1 MAIDAPDTPPPARVH
16 SAWTKG
22 VGELPPQAKL
32 AIVLT
37 VCFLVLWMVLQLT
50 PTPPPQAV
58 ASTATDSKP
67 ITTDDRQSREAALQ
81 MQKDLQAAAAQADRA
96 VKSAAEAQAQ
106 RERDGITADQ
116 PDGSARSTPGRG
128 AATSSTATAEE
139 PRTVTPGRI
148 NHRAPAATPGN
159 LAAANWLQNALGA
172 TPVRAITPT
181 PVAAVAPGPGASTAP
196 VTTLTATTVEEG
208 RIIETVLENRL
219 NGTAAG
225 PVRVRVRVP
234 VYGYDGST
242 LLVPQGATIL
252 GTASPVASVYDS
264 RMTVAFHSLQM
275 PPPNG
280 RVYSL
285 NQFKGLSQIGDIGLR
300 DQVNNHY
307 WSIFGASAAVGLV
320 TGVAQWATAGRG
332 GNNNVILGGFG
343 QEGQQTANIV
353 LQRFV
358 NRPPDL
364 VERPGDRVSV
374 HVTNNLELPP
384 WGR

>member
-1 MAIDAPDTPPPARVH
+1 
-16 SAWTKG
+16 
-22 VGELPPQAKL
+22 
-32 AIVLT
+32 
-37 VCFLVLWMVLQLT
+37 MVRQL
-50 PTPPPQAV
+50 TPPPQAV
-58 ASTATDSKP
+58 TSTATDAKP
-67 ITTDDRQSREAALQ
+67 ITTDDRQTREAALQ

-106 RERDGITADQ
+106 RERDGITTDQ
-116 PDGSARSTPGRG
+116 PDGSARTTPGRG

-159 LAAANWLQNALGA
+159 LAAVNWLQNTLGA
-172 TPVRAITPT
+172 TPVSASRGSVAPT
-181 PVAAVAPGPGASTAP
+181 PVAAVAPSPAASTVP
-196 VTTLTATTVEEG
+196 MSTLTTTTIPEG

-234 VYGYDGST
+234 VYGYDGSV

-252 GTASPVASVYDS
+252 GTTSPVSSVYDS
-264 RMTVAFHSLQM
+264 RTTVAFHSLQM

-280 RVYSL
+280 RVYNL
-285 NQFKGLSQIGDIGLR
+285 NQFKGLSQIGDVGLR

-307 WSIFGASAAVGLV
+307 LSIFGASAAVGLV
-320 TGVAQWATAGRG
+320 TGVAPWATAGRG

-353 LQRFV
+353 LQRFI

-364 VERPGDRVSV
+364 AERPGDRVSV
-374 HVTNNLELPP
+374 YVTNNLELPS